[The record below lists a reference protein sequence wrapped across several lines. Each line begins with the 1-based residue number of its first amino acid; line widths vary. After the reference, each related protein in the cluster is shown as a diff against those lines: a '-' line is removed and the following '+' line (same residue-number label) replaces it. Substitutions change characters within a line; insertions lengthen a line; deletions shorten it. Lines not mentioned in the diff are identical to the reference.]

1 MILTIPNRCKG
12 AESRLNGYSA
22 LQSFFQPDTSIVY
35 YSDSDSN
42 LGSNGV
48 HRYRSKS
55 KPFGPGILA
64 EMIQHAALEP
74 VPGAGFPARQVWC
87 MPRQTED
94 PVRIKSIQLPSDNS
108 RKYRACNLFKSLPD
122 SSGLEGLLYNLRK
135 VASGYLYDP
144 PAICCR
150 DSTEST
156 EYINFCSSGSIS

>member
-1 MILTIPNRCKG
+1 MAILLCSLFFSPTRQLSTI
-12 AESRLNGYSA
+12 LI
-22 LQSFFQPDTSIVY
+22 QTQI
-35 YSDSDSN
+35 
-42 LGSNGV
+42 LGQMEFTGM
-48 HRYRSKS
+48 YRSKS

-94 PVRIKSIQLPSDNS
+94 PIRIQSIQLPSDNS

-135 VASGYLYDP
+135 VASGYLYNP
-144 PAICCR
+144 PAICCG

-156 EYINFCSSGSIS
+156 EYINFWSSALISWGDFMFPVLTPP

>member
-1 MILTIPNRCKG
+1 MAILLCSLFFSPTRQLSTI
-12 AESRLNGYSA
+12 LI
-22 LQSFFQPDTSIVY
+22 QTQI
-35 YSDSDSN
+35 
-42 LGSNGV
+42 LGQMEFTGM
-48 HRYRSKS
+48 YRSKS

-94 PVRIKSIQLPSDNS
+94 PIRIQSIQLPSDNS

-122 SSGLEGLLYNLRK
+122 SSGLDGLLYNLRK
-135 VASGYLYDP
+135 VASGYLYNP
-144 PAICCR
+144 PAICCG

-156 EYINFCSSGSIS
+156 EYINF